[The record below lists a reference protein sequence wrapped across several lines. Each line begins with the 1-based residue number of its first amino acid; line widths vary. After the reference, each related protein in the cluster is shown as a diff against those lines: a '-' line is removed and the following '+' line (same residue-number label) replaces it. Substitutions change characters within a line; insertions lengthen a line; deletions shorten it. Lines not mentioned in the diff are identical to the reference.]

1 MQARAEVFRHAGQL
15 AAYRAAPRLYVQREL
30 LRTYSEK
37 LVNRRKFILVGVDTR
52 RFNLAI
58 KLEET
63 PSLFSFDDA
72 LPGEGGSSQ

>member
-1 MQARAEVFRHAGQL
+1 M
-15 AAYRAAPRLYVQREL
+15 
-30 LRTYSEK
+30 SEK

-52 RFNLAI
+52 RFNLSI

-72 LPGEGGSSQ
+72 LPGEGGSGQ